1 MTMYNDFLDR
11 RLALEGGISDMSTA
25 ADRGA
30 LSSSVDGVA
39 INGTPINNVPNI
51 SSPEAAA
58 VIQNMPP
65 AMTASAQSQAVT
77 EATLESLIA
86 SQTAISFAQ
95 SSPIAYCATC

>member
-1 MTMYNDFLDR
+1 MYNDFLDR

-65 AMTASAQSQAVT
+65 DPPQRGAGACFRSCRQNRSRIGT
-77 EATLESLIA
+77 IGKHN
-86 SQTAISFAQ
+86 
-95 SSPIAYCATC
+95 